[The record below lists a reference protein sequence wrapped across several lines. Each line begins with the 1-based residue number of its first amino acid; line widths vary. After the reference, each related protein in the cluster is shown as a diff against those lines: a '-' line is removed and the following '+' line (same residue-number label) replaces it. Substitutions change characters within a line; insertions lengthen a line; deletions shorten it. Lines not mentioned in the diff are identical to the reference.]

1 MNAQQFGLLAKAMSK
16 RIERAKLRRKQQ
28 FEKDVLDSYMKEH
41 SDLAKEISEQY
52 KKNVVDKAIVEI
64 FCSEERYRTKNKKL
78 IERSKAKDGDWI
90 QLKDMYQKKI
100 QKKLAKTLE
109 KDLPESVR
117 QSILDIN

>member
-1 MNAQQFGLLAKAMSK
+1 M
-16 RIERAKLRRKQQ
+16 RRKQQ